1 MPHILYFFVSTLDQT
16 MVDISKH
23 NFVSM
28 SLTEYQ
34 NGVCEDKK
42 LDAEDPRCARLTLS
56 GTFNNV
62 EKNDED
68 YKLALEEMIKKHPE
82 VAEWIAMGTHDWHL
96 MKMGIK
102 K

>member
-1 MPHILYFFVSTLDQT
+1 MCSVFFLSHSEGISGNNTGDLYFFVSTLDQT

-42 LDAEDPRCARLTLS
+42 LDAEDPWVRLGDPAQTL
-56 GTFNNV
+56 
-62 EKNDED
+62 
-68 YKLALEEMIKKHPE
+68 
-82 VAEWIAMGTHDWHL
+82 
-96 MKMGIK
+96 
-102 K
+102 

>member
-1 MPHILYFFVSTLDQT
+1 
-16 MVDISKH
+16 
-23 NFVSM
+23 M

-56 GTFNNV
+56 GTVNNV
-62 EKNDED
+62 GKNDDD

-82 VAEWIAMGTHDWHL
+82 VAEWMAMGSHDWHL

-102 K
+102 KKVIANISKINEKIKYMAH